1 MNSNMKRKLPVTGV
15 LLLTVST
22 LMISCTKAVPYKEV
36 FKENVETKSTLSPD
50 DEYLFVASSD
60 ITNNDDTGI
69 ASANPFWQGQEKI
82 VKFRFTEN
90 TLQVMQV
97 NDEARLAKDNTL
109 NDKILMEIPI
119 RNVEYRCSEDRYGKC
134 TNREEENSEK
144 NWSKKANFVP
154 DFNSMRTTGF
164 NMLPVEMEQLYGS
177 SCYSETSSR
186 LLNYELKDGSLNVQ
200 IEKAFRGNA
209 ACLGNALYSI
219 NSIDD
224 LQTQIV
230 YHYSFTKLNKLA
242 SPAYKPVEYPLKDQ
256 GTFGFFTSENRKYDV
271 DLSRTLKNQKEWMN
285 RWNPARKEITYY
297 LSDNFNKPE
306 FASIKKATQLAFD
319 RVNQG
324 LKAAGMETRLV
335 LKDPEG
341 KKVGDIRNS
350 MIVMVEDPVA
360 GGPLGYGPTV
370 ANPRTGEIM
379 SGRVAM
385 YYGNFVQGVRYTY
398 DEVVRELSKQ
408 EEEAPA
414 AGGSETAAAATD
426 KPAPSAEMKS
436 KLQAQK
442 YSAYMLSKKTGYQIA
457 GDYHK
462 TKAMHT
468 PALAPNVLK
477 NVIKENSTI
486 RSLNAKQ
493 VRQVIANSAQGN
505 ARFNKKSTLLAQA
518 DADEGVTKTG
528 SAEAIDALSV
538 MSKYCNYP
546 SELFPFSEY
555 IKKALQAKLGQ
566 KLKLWNDLSDTER
579 EQVIA
584 IVMPEVWVPTLVHEL
599 GHNLGL
605 RHNFGGSE
613 DRLNFYTEG
622 ELAKMGVKHAIPYS
636 SVMDYGYSEL
646 NLLPTLG
653 KYDIAALRFAYKR
666 VVQTDSGKA
675 VEVPETLEKLTKDNK
690 DLTLHD
696 FTYCS
701 DESVDMN
708 PGCKRFDKGTNYTE
722 IVQYLIK
729 AYNDAYMTRNF
740 RNGRESF
747 SKIQQGGYYS
757 GTLSR
762 FQYIRNF
769 MESYA
774 DLKNRFALTDDSKE
788 MEEVPWLKDLKQ
800 AALISGR
807 FFMDVLKTPEVMC
820 AFAKADAP
828 NKIIDVSMLKNL
840 NPEAISC
847 ADIELKPEFVLV
859 AQTGKFFN
867 DKRDPKT
874 QTQYADQIDVRG
886 IGPDKLAAAQALFA
900 RTNTGT
906 RQNEDNYMDIKDLAP
921 EITSTIT
928 GLLFDQNTSTLVFRD
943 KMHQQVFE
951 TEWNYELFPTPS
963 EVNKGN
969 DTHWFDVPLLDSAAR
984 RMGLPQHKVS
994 FNEQLLKI
1002 ITGRMSTSQTHAT
1015 EDKAF
1020 VNQFRVNRIA
1030 KVAVINAV
1038 DNATSVDAGTF
1049 KALALPENALAQ
1061 NAMVVMNKS
1070 ERMGKLAAKDL
1081 EGLLIAR
1088 SRPAHLPKS
1097 EAPATPLEAS
1107 PEYND
1112 ITANDIKLFKAGA
1125 MPTKE
1130 KLSYLLSILPGAEDT
1145 K

>member
-1 MNSNMKRKLPVTGV
+1 MNSNMKRKLPVTGA
-15 LLLTVST
+15 LLLTIST
-22 LMISCTKAVPYKEV
+22 LMISCTKTVPYKEV
-36 FKENVETKSTLSPD
+36 FKENVETKATLSPE

-97 NDEARLAKDNTL
+97 NDEGRLAKDNTL

-119 RNVEYRCSEDRYGKC
+119 RNVEYRCAEDRYGKC

-177 SCYSETSSR
+177 SCYTETSSR
-186 LLNYELKDGSLNVQ
+186 LLNYELKDGALNIQ
-200 IEKAFRGNA
+200 IEKGFRGNA
-209 ACLGNALYSI
+209 GCLGSALYSI

-230 YHYSFTKLNKLA
+230 YHYSFTKLSKMA
-242 SPAYKPVEYPLKDQ
+242 TPGYKAIEYPLKDQ

-271 DLSRTLKNQKEWMN
+271 DMTRTLKNQKEWMN
-285 RWNPARKEITYY
+285 RWNPERKEITYY

-306 FASIKKATQLAFD
+306 FASIKKATQVAFD
-319 RVNQG
+319 RVNEG
-324 LKAAGMETRLV
+324 LKAAGMKTRLV
-335 LKDPEG
+335 LNDPAG
-341 KKVGDIRNS
+341 KKVGDTRNS
-350 MIVMVEDPVA
+350 MIVMVEDPIA

-385 YYGNFVQGVRYTY
+385 YYGNFVQGIRYTY
-398 DEVVRELSKQ
+398 DEVVRELSKSQ
-408 EEEAPA
+408 DTESQDS
-414 AGGSETAAAATD
+414 GATTQSAN
-426 KPAPSAEMKS
+426 KAAPSEALKAQH
-436 KLQAQK
+436 QAAK
-442 YSAYMLSKKTGYQIA
+442 YSAYTLSTKTGYKIA
-457 GDYHK
+457 NSYGSTQLK
-462 TKAMHT
+462 NT
-468 PALAPNVLK
+468 PALAPSILK
-477 NVIKENSTI
+477 QAINDGN
-486 RSLNAKQ
+486 SLNTLSPKQ
-493 VRQVIANSAQGN
+493 VRETVANSAKGH
-505 ARFNKKSTLLAQA
+505 ARFSNKSTLMAIA
-518 DADEGVTKTG
+518 DADEGLTKSDATK
-528 SAEAIDALSV
+528 AIDALSV

-546 SELFPFSEY
+546 SELFPFSEH
-555 IKKALQAKLGQ
+555 IKNALQAKLGQ

-613 DRLNFYTEG
+613 DRANFYTQG
-622 ELAKMGVKHAIPYS
+622 ELAKMGVKHEIPYS

-653 KYDIAALRFAYKR
+653 KYDIAALRFGYSR
-666 VVQTDSGKA
+666 VVESDKGTA
-675 VEVPETLEKLTKDNK
+675 VAVPETLEKLTKEK
-690 DLTLHD
+690 SDLALRD

-729 AYNDAYMTRNF
+729 AYNDAYLTRNY
-740 RNGRESF
+740 RNGRENF

-757 GTLSR
+757 GTMSR

-769 MESYA
+769 MESYS
-774 DLKNRFALTDDSKE
+774 DIKNRYALTDDSKE
-788 MEEVPWLKDLKQ
+788 FTEIAWLKDLKQ

-820 AFAKADAP
+820 AFAKADNPNTIIEIAP
-828 NKIIDVSMLKNL
+828 LTSMSAEATKCSDIQLK
-840 NPEAISC
+840 S
-847 ADIELKPEFVLV
+847 EFILV
-859 AQTGKFFN
+859 GQTGKFFN
-867 DKRDPKT
+867 DVRDSKT
-874 QTQYADQIDVRG
+874 PTQYADQIDVRG

-906 RQNEDNYMDIKDLAP
+906 RQNEDNYLDIKDLAP
-921 EITSTIT
+921 EIASTVT
-928 GLLFDQNTSTLVFRD
+928 ALLFDQTSNKLTFRD
-943 KMHQQVFE
+943 AMSQPAFDID
-951 TEWNYELFPTPS
+951 WSYEMFPTPDQ
-963 EVNKGN
+963 VNKGTN
-969 DTHWFDVPLLDSAAR
+969 THWFEVPLLDSAAR
-984 RMGLPQHKVS
+984 RMGLPNHKVS
-994 FNEQLLKI
+994 FQEQMLKI
-1002 ITGRMSTSQTHAT
+1002 ITARMSTSQSHAVA
-1015 EDKAF
+1015 DKAF
-1020 VNQFRVNRIA
+1020 VDQFRVNRIA
-1030 KVAVINAV
+1030 KVAVVNSDA
-1038 DNATSVDAGTF
+1038 NTLAVDAGTF
-1049 KALALPENALAQ
+1049 KALALPENAVAQ

-1070 ERMGKLAAKDL
+1070 ERLAKLEAKDL
-1081 EGLLIAR
+1081 EGLLVAR
-1088 SRPAHLPKS
+1088 SRPSNLPRTPETPVS
-1097 EAPATPLEAS
+1097 ELETA
-1107 PEYND
+1107 PEYTD

-1125 MPTKE
+1125 MASKE
-1130 KLSYLLSILPGAEDT
+1130 KLRYLLTILPGAEET